1 METLERIEADRKT
14 TSDAAYTARGLL
26 NSMHSAETYFKC
38 SVAHRLFAL
47 TDSFATAIQSPTMT
61 ISEVMRR
68 KRHVLSELTV
78 LRDQFEVMFDAAVI
92 EAKRMDLE
100 DMKLSRRKRVP

>member
-1 METLERIEADRKT
+1 M
-14 TSDAAYTARGLL
+14 
-26 NSMHSAETYFKC
+26 
-38 SVAHRLFAL
+38 AHRLFTL

-61 ISEVMRR
+61 ISEVMRL

-78 LRDQFEVMFDAAVI
+78 LRDQFEVMFDADVI